1 MRREHSRTVNFG
13 KVMTTP
19 QGQTVTFL
27 LTDIE
32 GSTSQWAARP
42 KAMWEAIE
50 RHDAVLKAG
59 IQSHGGKVLTERG
72 EGDSFFAVFGTA
84 TRAVAAAC
92 SIQQALS
99 AEAWPEG
106 ISLRVRMAL
115 HT

>member
-42 KAMWEAIE
+42 EAMRGAIE
-50 RHDAVLKAG
+50 RHDALLMAG

-72 EGDSFFAVFGTA
+72 EGDGFHLRDGWTASYVPVLQKYLNAV
-84 TRAVAAAC
+84 
-92 SIQQALS
+92 
-99 AEAWPEG
+99 PE
-106 ISLRVRMAL
+106 
-115 HT
+115 